1 MLIRGRPFL
10 SEADVSCGPVKLS
23 KIESITNQPNTHFD
37 NDKDLEIIVVVSIQ
51 ILRKKK
57 MRKQQMRKRGHLV
70 NESVNNHMT
79 RQVFDSTFNSVI
91 DFQ

>member
-1 MLIRGRPFL
+1 
-10 SEADVSCGPVKLS
+10 
-23 KIESITNQPNTHFD
+23 
-37 NDKDLEIIVVVSIQ
+37 
-51 ILRKKK
+51 